1 MVNPQGCSQAITR
14 CAFFLLTSLLLSAV
28 ANAEPSIALSKKS
41 GPPTSRILV
50 SGRGFEANVGVD
62 IFFDTKNKALVVTNG
77 KGEFHDAAINAP
89 RSAHPGEH
97 WVTALERN
105 NDTGARAPF
114 LVRTNWQQFQFDND
128 HSSVNPFENVISR
141 MNVASLTQK
150 WVYTSGEGLVF
161 STPTVAN
168 GIAYV
173 TAIGLYAV
181 DTKTG
186 ALLWSFEAGSQTF
199 FCSPAVVDGV
209 LYVASPD
216 GYFYALNAD
225 TGAVIWKVL
234 GTSYNGDT
242 APAVSS
248 GIVYYGGNQT
258 IYAVNAKTGKVVWT
272 YPTGSYTRS
281 APAVVDGI
289 VYAGSNDGNLYALDA
304 RKGTLVWR
312 AAIGLIDNSS
322 PAVAEGAVFVG
333 AYGGTFYALDA
344 STGATLWSFPTT
356 QNLESSPL
364 VNNGL
369 VYVLSDESN
378 LYALNASNGNVVWK
392 YPLGG
397 NSFNLLSLALAN
409 NVLYLGYNSLYA
421 FDPTSGKLL
430 WNSPALGFG
439 SPIVADGVVYPSSFG
454 GLAAFSLSR
463 GARRGIKVVFSS
475 RGEAASTAPSP

>member
-186 ALLWSFEAGSQTF
+186 ALLRLMS
-199 FCSPAVVDGV
+199 
-209 LYVASPD
+209 YVAVS
-216 GYFYALNAD
+216 
-225 TGAVIWKVL
+225 TKVRMK
-234 GTSYNGDT
+234 
-242 APAVSS
+242 A
-248 GIVYYGGNQT
+248 
-258 IYAVNAKTGKVVWT
+258 
-272 YPTGSYTRS
+272 S
-281 APAVVDGI
+281 APARFRCSVVAEI
-289 VYAGSNDGNLYALDA
+289 VVTNAPRIAVTVIPITTNEMRIS
-304 RKGTLVWR
+304 TSV
-312 AAIGLIDNSS
+312 S
-322 PAVAEGAVFVG
+322 PASGRA
-333 AYGGTFYALDA
+333 
-344 STGATLWSFPTT
+344 
-356 QNLESSPL
+356 
-364 VNNGL
+364 
-369 VYVLSDESN
+369 
-378 LYALNASNGNVVWK
+378 NA
-392 YPLGG
+392 
-397 NSFNLLSLALAN
+397 A
-409 NVLYLGYNSLYA
+409 
-421 FDPTSGKLL
+421 
-430 WNSPALGFG
+430 
-439 SPIVADGVVYPSSFG
+439 
-454 GLAAFSLSR
+454 
-463 GARRGIKVVFSS
+463 
-475 RGEAASTAPSP
+475 